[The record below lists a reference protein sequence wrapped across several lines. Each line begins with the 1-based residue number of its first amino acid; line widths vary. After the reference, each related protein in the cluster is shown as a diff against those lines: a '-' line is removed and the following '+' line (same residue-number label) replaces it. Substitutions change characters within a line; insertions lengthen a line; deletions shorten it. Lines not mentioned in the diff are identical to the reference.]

1 MTQAIPVP
9 TTTDWVGRI
18 KWTTL
23 ARVVALSFLLMFGIA
38 MDLGM
43 GPQPISEF
51 PEIVLYKVITA
62 FFIVSFVSLLGTY
75 LLAERFATAMA
86 WVTLAVDVLLAAAL
100 VAITHGTDSVFLFA
114 MPLTVLSGSALLERS
129 GAYAA
134 ATACSILLLVLAAV
148 DAQLLAVDLERWTVA
163 WLRSLGPRST
173 PKTFEV
179 VFSVLVQV
187 AALYGTALLATRF
200 VLELARAR
208 ARGEQERREL
218 AALRVRYEDVVSSM
232 PDGLATMTSDGRI
245 TSSNPAFAQILGV
258 AADAPIGRTLAEL
271 LPELEEHTEPIPT
284 ETVEI
289 QRPTADAARELT
301 RHPGGREQILAVRF
315 AGLRSPEG
323 TAGSMLLVRDITEVR
338 AREIAHR
345 NRARL
350 AAIGEMAMAIA
361 HEIRNPLASI
371 SGAVQML
378 RGNVEADSTSREL
391 MTIAVRETGQL
402 SAWIGE
408 FLDFARPGQVS
419 PQGCDLLRV
428 VGEKLLAFRQ
438 DPRVT
443 EYDIGVEVVADEAAD
458 HRLVADEKQLSSL
471 VWNLLTNAMQAL
483 LEVEDRRILITV
495 TADEGELGL
504 HVDDSGKGV
513 ALQDRAH
520 IFEPFYTTKGE
531 GTGLGLAQV
540 RRVVEQHGGEVTI
553 DKAGIGGASFRVRL
567 PRDPGNRLGQDTAD
581 GVTAAPNAG

>member
-1 MTQAIPVP
+1 
-9 TTTDWVGRI
+9 
-18 KWTTL
+18 
-23 ARVVALSFLLMFGIA
+23 
-38 MDLGM
+38 
-43 GPQPISEF
+43 
-51 PEIVLYKVITA
+51 
-62 FFIVSFVSLLGTY
+62 
-75 LLAERFATAMA
+75 
-86 WVTLAVDVLLAAAL
+86 
-100 VAITHGTDSVFLFA
+100 
-114 MPLTVLSGSALLERS
+114 
-129 GAYAA
+129 
-134 ATACSILLLVLAAV
+134 
-148 DAQLLAVDLERWTVA
+148 
-163 WLRSLGPRST
+163 
-173 PKTFEV
+173 
-179 VFSVLVQV
+179 
-187 AALYGTALLATRF
+187 
-200 VLELARAR
+200 
-208 ARGEQERREL
+208 
-218 AALRVRYEDVVSSM
+218 
-232 PDGLATMTSDGRI
+232 
-245 TSSNPAFAQILGV
+245 
-258 AADAPIGRTLAEL
+258 
-271 LPELEEHTEPIPT
+271 
-284 ETVEI
+284 
-289 QRPTADAARELT
+289 
-301 RHPGGREQILAVRF
+301 
-315 AGLRSPEG
+315 
-323 TAGSMLLVRDITEVR
+323 
-338 AREIAHR
+338 
-345 NRARL
+345 
-350 AAIGEMAMAIA
+350 
-361 HEIRNPLASI
+361 
-371 SGAVQML
+371 
-378 RGNVEADSTSREL
+378 